1 MNQWPAISDIAQKIQ
16 AGELNAKKL
25 VSQSLKSIEESSSNQ
40 AIISAVDDRAKK
52 RAEEVDKLVSLG
64 KKAGRLAGVPFIAK
78 DNFMTFGG
86 KTTAASNILKPFEA
100 PYQATAI
107 EKLETKGAKYVSKT
121 TI

>member
-25 VSQSLKSIEESSSNQ
+25 VSQSLKSIEESSSYQ

-64 KKAGRLAGVPFIAK
+64 KKAGRLAGVP
-78 DNFMTFGG
+78 
-86 KTTAASNILKPFEA
+86 
-100 PYQATAI
+100 
-107 EKLETKGAKYVSKT
+107 
-121 TI
+121 